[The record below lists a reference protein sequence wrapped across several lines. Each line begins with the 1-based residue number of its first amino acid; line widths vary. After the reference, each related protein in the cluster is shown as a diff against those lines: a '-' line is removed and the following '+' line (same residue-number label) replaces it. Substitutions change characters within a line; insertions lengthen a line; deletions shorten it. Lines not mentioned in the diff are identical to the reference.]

1 MWRSIDSIDTNC
13 TLMFTLQ
20 CELTDD
26 QSIKSESSILMTIA
40 NKVEL
45 VSKELNHFGGITS
58 FFQDCFSAHFV
69 PKNEYLMLF
78 HRFGSIKTP

>member
-1 MWRSIDSIDTNC
+1 MNYLAMTWTLININF

-26 QSIKSESSILMTIA
+26 QTIKSESSILMTIA

-45 VSKELNHFGGITS
+45 VSKELNHFGGIAS
-58 FFQDCFSAHFV
+58 FFRDWA
-69 PKNEYLMLF
+69 PKILT
-78 HRFGSIKTP
+78 GGK

>member
-1 MWRSIDSIDTNC
+1 
-13 TLMFTLQ
+13 MFTLQ

-45 VSKELNHFGGITS
+45 VSKELNHFGGS
-58 FFQDCFSAHFV
+58 RRFS
-69 PKNEYLMLF
+69 EIG
-78 HRFGSIKTP
+78 HRGH